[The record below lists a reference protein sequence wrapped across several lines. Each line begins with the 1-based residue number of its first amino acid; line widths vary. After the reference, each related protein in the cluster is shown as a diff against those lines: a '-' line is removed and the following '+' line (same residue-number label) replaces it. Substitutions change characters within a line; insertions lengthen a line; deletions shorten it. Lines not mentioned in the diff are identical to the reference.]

1 MRDKLR
7 ILLEHHGVRYDD
19 LLPHVPAP
27 IKERNTIVHRG
38 EVVALTWELIFVVR
52 ERVTRILLNALNYVE
67 PYKCYLD
74 GDGQRRQFPACKTP

>member
-19 LLPHVPAP
+19 LLPHVPAL

-38 EVVALTWELIFVVR
+38 EAVALTWELIFVVR
-52 ERVTRILLNALNYVE
+52 EMVTRILLNALNYVGPCE
-67 PYKCYLD
+67 CYLD
-74 GDGQRRQFPACKTP
+74 GDWQRRQFPACKAP